1 MADHTALRRTS
12 YFLVP
17 AALIAA
23 LVFFWNWDWFLPLV
37 MSRASAAIGRPVTA
51 EHLHVKLGRVV
62 SVVLDGVELPNPD
75 GFDGQAPFARIAH
88 LGADVEALTFART
101 RNLVIPQITVE
112 APAINATARDD
123 GAINYAIHIQPIAE
137 DSAAP
142 KPAGPQIGR
151 LTIRDGTARVVIPK
165 FKTDATATIMT
176 QDAAQTTVD
185 GSVSNAG
192 QDSQIV
198 VELKGMYSSQPI
210 AGKLIGGA
218 LLSLRDTAKPYSID
232 LRMANGPTQ
241 ITLVGTVQDPVAFAG
256 ADLKLDLKGP
266 DMALLYPLTGIPL
279 PKTPTY
285 RLGGQLDYADR
296 KIRFRDFTGLI
307 GTTDIA
313 GTIAIDPGPQ
323 RQDVTADLHS
333 KAVDLEDLG
342 GFIGSEP
349 GRSSDPNM
357 TAEQRSKLAKAVA
370 SSQLIPNTPINLP
383 KLRTADIH
391 LKYKGD
397 KIKGRN
403 VPFDRIE
410 VAMDIVDG
418 HITLHPVALGVGTG
432 AITAQVDLT
441 PEAGDV
447 VHAKA
452 DVQIRQLDVSRM
464 LSATHLVSGAGRLGG
479 QATIDTRGNSL
490 AAMLGAGN
498 GKLDLYMSGGNLSAL
513 LVDLSGLQFG
523 NALLS
528 ALGIPERAQ
537 LQCLIG
543 QFALQRG
550 VLSTKTM
557 LIDTNESIISGS
569 GDIDLSQE
577 KLNYQIKTETK
588 HFSIG
593 SLPAPIGISGSFK
606 NPSIG
611 PDLLRLGVRGGA
623 AVGLGFLLPPLALLP
638 TIQLGVGDD
647 HRCGRLMSRK

>member
-1 MADHTALRRTS
+1 
-12 YFLVP
+12 
-17 AALIAA
+17 
-23 LVFFWNWDWFLPLV
+23 VFFWNWDWFLPFV
-37 MSRASAAIGRPVTA
+37 TSRASAAIGRPATA

-62 SVVLDGVELPNPD
+62 SVVLDGVVLPNPD
-75 GFDGQAPFARIAH
+75 GFDAEAPFARVAH
-88 LGADVEALTFART
+88 LSVDVEALTYART
-101 RNLVIPQITVE
+101 RALVIQQITLDQ
-112 APAINATARDD
+112 PAIYAAARDD
-123 GAINYAIHIQPIAE
+123 GATNYAFHMQP
-137 DSAAP
+137 AAP
-142 KPAGPQIGR
+142 DAPKSDGPQIGR
-151 LTIRDGTARVVIPK
+151 LTIRDGTAHVVIPK

-176 QDAAQTTVD
+176 QDASQTAVAGTVA
-185 GSVSNAG
+185 NAG
-192 QDSQIV
+192 QDAEIV
-198 VELKGMYSSQPI
+198 VEVKGMYSSQPI
-210 AGKLIGGA
+210 TGKLIGGA
-218 LLSLRDTAKPYSID
+218 LLSLRDTSKPYPID

-241 ITLVGTVQDPVAFAG
+241 ITLVGTVQDPVSFAG

-266 DMALLYPLTGIPL
+266 NMGLLYPLTGIPL

-285 RLGGQLDYADR
+285 RLGGQLDYADK
-296 KIRFRDFTGLI
+296 KIRFRDFSGLI
-307 GTTDIA
+307 GASDIA
-313 GTIAIDPGPQ
+313 GTIAVDPGPQ

-357 TAEQRSKLAKAVA
+357 TAEQRSKLAKAEA
-370 SSQLIPNTPINLP
+370 STQLIPNTPINLP

-410 VAMDIVDG
+410 VTMDIVDG
-418 HITLHPVALGVGTG
+418 HITLHPVVLGVGTG

-441 PEAGDV
+441 PEANDLI
-447 VHAKA
+447 HAKA
-452 DVQIRQLDVSRM
+452 DVQVRQLDVSRM
-464 LSATHLVSGAGRLGG
+464 LSATHLVKGAGRLGG
-479 QATIDTRGNSL
+479 SATIDTHGNSL

-528 ALGIPERAQ
+528 ALGIPDRAE

-543 QFALQRG
+543 QFALQHG

-569 GDIDLSQE
+569 GDIDIGHE

-593 SLPAPIGISGSFK
+593 SLPAPIGITGSFK

-611 PDLLRLGVRGGA
+611 PDVLTLGVRGGA

-638 TIQLGVGDD
+638 TIQLGVGDEN
-647 HRCGRLMSRK
+647 RCGRLLSRK